1 MKNYLK
7 VLYNK
12 KKKPITSYPE
22 KFVKYNIKRFNLKN
36 KKLLEIGCGR
46 GDFINEFAQQNV
58 ISFATDINDVR
69 DNLNQ
74 KVSFSLNN
82 ISDEKLPFS
91 DNEFDAIYSKSLI
104 EHLTNHEIFFTEC
117 KRVLKKGGVLITYTP
132 DWETQ
137 YLNFYDDITHIK
149 PFTKISLLTAHKIY
163 NFEECYVEKFFQLP
177 LVWKFSI
184 LKKFCKFISLFI
196 AVRSKNK
203 FLRFS
208 KELMLLS
215 VAYKR

>member
-7 VLYNK
+7 ILYNK
-12 KKKPITSYPE
+12 KDKPITSYPE
-22 KFVKYNIKRFNLKN
+22 KFVSYNIKRFNLKN

-46 GDFINEFAQQNV
+46 GDFINEFAKQDV
-58 ISFATDINDVR
+58 ISFATDVIDVR
-69 DNLNQ
+69 DNIDQ
-74 KVSFSLNN
+74 KISFALNN
-82 ISDEKLPFS
+82 ISDEKLPFK

-104 EHLTNHEIFFTEC
+104 EHLPNHNNFFTEC

-137 YLNFYDDITHIK
+137 YLSFYDDITHIK
-149 PFTKISLLTAHKIY
+149 PFTKVTLLIAHKMY
-163 NFEECYVEKFFQLP
+163 NFDECFVEKFFQLP
-177 LVWKFSI
+177 IVWKFPI
-184 LKKFCKFISLFI
+184 LKSFCKLISLFTPI
-196 AVRSKNK
+196 RSKNK

-215 VAYKR
+215 AAYKS